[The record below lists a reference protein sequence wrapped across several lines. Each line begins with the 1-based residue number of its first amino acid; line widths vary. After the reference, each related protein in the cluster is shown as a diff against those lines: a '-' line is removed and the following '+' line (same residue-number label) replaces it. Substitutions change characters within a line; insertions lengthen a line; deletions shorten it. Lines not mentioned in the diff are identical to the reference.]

1 MELSQLKYFTAV
13 AEELHF
19 GKAAKRLHI
28 SQPPLSIQIR
38 KLEEELGTVLFH
50 RTSRV
55 VELTE
60 AGKVFL
66 PEARNILENAE
77 RARERMNAFADG
89 KSGFLTIGF
98 NEPAINT
105 FLPEAVY
112 RFQKKHPEIEL
123 RLEEI
128 ESAAQF
134 EALRARRITLGF
146 LRPSAEKDLEEF
158 FRRKIF
164 SEGYLLAMENH
175 HPLARYSSIP
185 PEALNRTELLV
196 SARKVNP
203 GVFDK
208 IVSVLRGA
216 GVRPHIRQDASS
228 KSTAL
233 ALVRAGVGI
242 ALVTESI
249 RNNAPEGVAFRT
261 LGLELPPVEIY
272 AVWRKDAAE
281 ELIRHFLSF
290 AEAAAKNCGKSAFP
304 LPATAH

>member
-1 MELSQLKYFTAV
+1 MELTQLKYFTAV

-38 KLEEELGTVLFH
+38 KLEEELGTALFH

-60 AGKVFL
+60 GGRIFL
-66 PEARNILENAE
+66 AEARKILESAE
-77 RARERMNAFADG
+77 QARERMSAFADG

-134 EALRARRITLGF
+134 EALRSRRITLGF
-146 LRPSAEKDLEEF
+146 LRPSAERDLEEF
-158 FRRKIF
+158 SRRKIF

-175 HPLARYSSIP
+175 HPLARYSSVP
-185 PEALNRTELLV
+185 PEALNRSELLV

-208 IVSVLRGA
+208 IASVLRGA
-216 GVRPHIRQDASS
+216 GVRPHIRQNASN

-242 ALVTESI
+242 ALVPESCCSH
-249 RNNAPEGVAFRT
+249 APEGIVFR
-261 LGLELPPVEIY
+261 GIRLELPPVEIY
-272 AVWRKDAAE
+272 AVWRKDTRE
-281 ELIRHFLSF
+281 KSIMDFLDT
-290 AEAAAKNCGKSAFP
+290 AGNTATLRTAGK
-304 LPATAH
+304 